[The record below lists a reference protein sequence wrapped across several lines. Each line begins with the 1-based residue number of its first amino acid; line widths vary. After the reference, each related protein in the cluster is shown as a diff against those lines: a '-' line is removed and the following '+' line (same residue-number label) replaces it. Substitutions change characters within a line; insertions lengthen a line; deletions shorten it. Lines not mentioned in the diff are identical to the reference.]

1 MQYLNSNGGSEI
13 MEFKILLLASFLLF
27 AFFALGSHS
36 QDPPSSVDQY
46 IDQSNGIVNTSSS
59 GDTPWASR
67 AVQVGQKGKDIL
79 SQQIGG
85 KLNTGGLTPQDSRNQ
100 EQTQTVSTQP
110 VVANNTTQVQ
120 SKSSEVP
127 DISGTWNLEL
137 VDSASR
143 NATLTL
149 LQSSGGAVYGK
160 GFIFEGNETF
170 AAAASGSIA
179 GDKLNLDVVSSE
191 KMILYRLA
199 LKVNADAATGGYDL
213 YRPNSE
219 VPQAGTAN
227 AMKI

>member
-1 MQYLNSNGGSEI
+1 MRI
-13 MEFKILLLASFLLF
+13 KILILSSLLLLAFS
-27 AFFALGSHS
+27 AIIAYSVAWDNPDS
-36 QDPPSSVDQY
+36 QTVDQM
-46 IDQSNGIVNTSSS
+46 ISS
-59 GDTPWASR
+59 GEQGNSTSPEKTPWESR
-67 AVQVGQKGKDIL
+67 AAQVGQKGKDIL